1 MYIAH
6 INLRKFYHFLDM
18 IVRNLINAQS
28 ITPYNFPSKLR
39 DLIFKKWPH
48 LDLLNLSTYFS
59 CLNSL
64 SSSDV
69 NSINIYQSQQILL
82 IHHIKLLAVDPKT
95 LVAD

>member
-1 MYIAH
+1 MV
-6 INLRKFYHFLDM
+6 
-18 IVRNLINAQS
+18 VRNLMNAQS
-28 ITPYNFPSKLR
+28 INPYNFPS
-39 DLIFKKWPH
+39 KKWPH

-64 SSSDV
+64 SFSDI
-69 NSINIYQSQQILL
+69 NSKNIYQSQQILL